1 MDINIILRDVEGG
14 HRLSEEE
21 AAALLKVRGRDIFLI
36 FSLADAIREERA
48 GPVVTYVR
56 NQNIHLT
63 NICKNL
69 CGFCGFGRNEGDEGA
84 FCDDIEMIK
93 KKVAL
98 ARSRNVTEICL
109 LSGVHPR
116 FTMETYE
123 EIIGTVHQ
131 AAPGVHLHAFSPDE
145 VMHAARQ
152 SGITTREV
160 LERMRS
166 AGLSSLQGT
175 AAEILADH
183 VRSVICPRKVSTAE
197 WVGIIQEAHRMGIP
211 TTATIMYG
219 TCETE
224 EDRARHLA
232 LLREIQDETRGF
244 TELVPLSYIYQNT
257 RLYQDGIAGPGAS
270 GREDLLLTAV
280 ARLFLDN
287 FRNIQVSWGKLGVK
301 LGQLALLA
309 GANDLAGTM
318 FSDDVSGDAGAAG
331 SDYLD
336 PAMMEIMVRDIGRP
350 LRQRRTDYSLVEAEQ
365 G

>member
-1 MDINIILRDVEGG
+1 MDIGNVLRDVAGG

-21 AAALLKVRGRDIFLI
+21 AVALLKTRGRDIFEI
-36 FSLADAIREERA
+36 FSAADNLREERA

-56 NQNIHLT
+56 NQNIHIT

-69 CGFCGFGRNEGDEGA
+69 CGFCGFGRKEGDEGA
-84 FCDDIEMIK
+84 FCDDRDTIL

-98 ARSRNVTEICL
+98 ASSRNVTEICL
-109 LSGVHPR
+109 LSGVHPG

-123 EIIGTVHQ
+123 NILSTVHG
-131 AAPGVHLHAFSPDE
+131 AAPGVHIHAFSPDE

-152 SGITTREV
+152 SGIPTREV
-160 LERMRS
+160 LERMKS

-183 VRSVICPRKVSTAE
+183 VRSVICPRKISSAD
-197 WVGIIQEAHRMGIP
+197 WIRIIQEAHRMRIP

-224 EDRARHLA
+224 GDRARHLA
-232 LLREIQDETRGF
+232 ILRQIQDDTVGF
-244 TELVPLSYIYQNT
+244 TELVPLSYVFQNT
-257 RLYQDGIAGPGAS
+257 PLFRNGTAGPGAS
-270 GREDLLLTAV
+270 GREDLLLVAV
-280 ARLFLDN
+280 SRLFLDN
-287 FRNIQVSWGKLGVK
+287 FRNIQVSWGKLGIK
-301 LGQLALLA
+301 LGQLALLS

-331 SDYLD
+331 ADYLD
-336 PAMMEIMVRDIGRP
+336 PKMMDTIVRDIGRS
-350 LRQRRTDYSLVEAEQ
+350 LRQRHTDYTLV
-365 G
+365 

>member
-1 MDINIILRDVEGG
+1 MDIGTVLRDVEGG
-14 HRLSEEE
+14 HDLSEEE
-21 AAALLKVRGRDIFLI
+21 AAALLKVRGRDIYEIL
-36 FSLADAIREERA
+36 STADALREERA
-48 GPVVTYVR
+48 GPVITYVR

-84 FCDDIEMIK
+84 FCDDRDTIE

-98 ARSRNVTEICL
+98 ASSRNVTEICL
-109 LSGVHPR
+109 LSGVHPG

-123 EIIGTVHQ
+123 EILMTVHG
-131 AAPGVHLHAFSPDE
+131 AAPGVHIHAFSPDE
-145 VMHAARQ
+145 VMHAATQ
-152 SGITTREV
+152 SDIPTREV

-183 VRSVICPRKVSTAE
+183 IRSVICPRKVSTAD
-197 WVGIIQEAHRMGIP
+197 WVRIIREAHRLGIP

-224 EDRARHLA
+224 GDRARHLA
-232 LLREIQDETRGF
+232 LLREIQNDTGGF
-244 TELVPLSYIYQNT
+244 TELVPLSYVFQNT
-257 RLYQDGIAGPGAS
+257 PLYKKGIAGPGAS
-270 GREDLLLTAV
+270 GREDLLLIAV
-280 ARLFLDN
+280 SRMFLDN
-287 FRNIQVSWGKLGVK
+287 FRNIQVSWGKLGIK
-301 LGQLALLA
+301 LGQLALLS

-331 SDYLD
+331 ADYLD
-336 PAMMEIMVRDIGRP
+336 PGMMESIVRDLGRT
-350 LRQRRTDYSLVEAEQ
+350 LRQRRTDYSLV
-365 G
+365 